1 MNKFNVLETCENMAK
16 ELSQKANH
24 NKKESLW
31 SFKLIMT
38 LTLVTP
44 ILINIA
50 DDWIWG
56 KLLPSICAAI
66 ASFLTAWLKL
76 RKPESLWGLY
86 RSSQR
91 EIENEIRYYQS
102 DISPY
107 GVGDSGK
114 ILIKNVTEIFNN
126 THIGWLKLVP
136 SAEGLPKNISP
147 QSKE

>member
-16 ELSQKANH
+16 ELSLKANH

-31 SFKLIMT
+31 SFELIMT

-44 ILINIA
+44 ILINIS

-76 RKPESLWGLY
+76 RKPESLWSLY

-107 GVGDSGK
+107 GEADSDK
-114 ILIKNVTEIFNN
+114 TLIKNVTEIFNN
-126 THIGWLKLVP
+126 THTGWLKLVP
-136 SAEGLPKNISP
+136 SAERLPKPSST
-147 QSKE
+147 QDKK